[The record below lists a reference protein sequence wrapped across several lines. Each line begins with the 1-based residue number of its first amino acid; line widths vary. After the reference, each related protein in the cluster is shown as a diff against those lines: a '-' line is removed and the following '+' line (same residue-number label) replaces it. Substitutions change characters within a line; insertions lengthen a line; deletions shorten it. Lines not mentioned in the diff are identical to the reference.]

1 MGVGVAFQPK
11 GPSPPPGSPPISA
24 CNDMLPS
31 GAACPGGRGACGGCR
46 GGPPEAVGGQGGR
59 SLARQAPPPQMAI
72 SPLVGCEVSRLRC
85 SERFYSVCGMGL
97 PAGSSRKQAPGARGL
112 GRASPLRGD
121 GREATIA
128 KCGGARSARSCV
140 LYAARSSG
148 LRRTSRTSARPHRR
162 SPCRRSGGAG
172 LCRRCG
178 SGCGGAGCKGG
189 GGVVAASR
197 RDAHRSCTASS
208 LPRRRCRT
216 SWLRRPL
223 AAAEPLRRP
232 LGWRPSDG
240 VAVRSESRI
249 TNVAPSRRPRCR
261 GEGRSGA

>member
-1 MGVGVAFQPK
+1 MDLSCSSCRSQAAALPRGAWGMRAARGRAVGGPWEGRAGGSLAMAPT
-11 GPSPPPGSPPISA
+11 PSPKCHLPLAPDGGKPDFSVQGAGAAWSSTPCRVA
-24 CNDMLPS
+24 PS
-31 GAACPGGRGACGGCR
+31 GA
-46 GGPPEAVGGQGGR
+46 
-59 SLARQAPPPQMAI
+59 
-72 SPLVGCEVSRLRC
+72 
-85 SERFYSVCGMGL
+85 
-97 PAGSSRKQAPGARGL
+97 GSTAHRGL
-112 GRASPLRGD
+112 GRTSPLSATVGW
-121 GREATIA
+121 EATIA

-223 AAAEPLRRP
+223 AAAEPLRWP

>member
-1 MGVGVAFQPK
+1 
-11 GPSPPPGSPPISA
+11 
-24 CNDMLPS
+24 
-31 GAACPGGRGACGGCR
+31 
-46 GGPPEAVGGQGGR
+46 
-59 SLARQAPPPQMAI
+59 
-72 SPLVGCEVSRLRC
+72 
-85 SERFYSVCGMGL
+85 MGL

-162 SPCRRSGGAG
+162 SPCRRSGRAG

-197 RDAHRSCTASS
+197 RDAYQSTRRARGRAADVARRRCGGRWQQPSLCVGLSVGARRMASRRGANLESQRWRRAGARGAAGRGPERRVKAAAASRSH
-208 LPRRRCRT
+208 PRRRH
-216 SWLRRPL
+216 SEQP
-223 AAAEPLRRP
+223 
-232 LGWRPSDG
+232 GWRGGAARQVCG
-240 VAVRSESRI
+240 VEETKVGDNSRSINARMRSI
-249 TNVAPSRRPRCR
+249 PRSC
-261 GEGRSGA
+261 GA

>member
-1 MGVGVAFQPK
+1 MSPRRTVASAAPALSATVGW
-11 GPSPPPGSPPISA
+11 
-24 CNDMLPS
+24 
-31 GAACPGGRGACGGCR
+31 
-46 GGPPEAVGGQGGR
+46 
-59 SLARQAPPPQMAI
+59 
-72 SPLVGCEVSRLRC
+72 
-85 SERFYSVCGMGL
+85 
-97 PAGSSRKQAPGARGL
+97 
-112 GRASPLRGD
+112 
-121 GREATIA
+121 EATIA
-128 KCGGARSARSCV
+128 KCGDARSARSCV

-162 SPCRRSGGAG
+162 SPCRRSGRAG

-197 RDAHRSCTASS
+197 RDAHRSRTASS

-223 AAAEPLRRP
+223 AAAEPLRWP

-261 GEGRSGA
+261 GERAGAAREGGGSEPEPSATANILSPGWRGALRDKFGGVEGTKVGDNSH